1 MPLDHYAHGP
11 LSATGL
17 INRIELDEMDVD
29 PLPASQIQNAQ
40 NSQNSS
46 KAEEMESEVALDS
59 LVNQKAHPNHFK
71 LLKVLGQGTGP
82 QNLFKIC

>member
-17 INRIELDEMDVD
+17 INRIELDEMDID
-29 PLPASQIQNAQ
+29 TPISQIENAQ
-40 NSQNSS
+40 ISS
-46 KAEEMESEVALDS
+46 REEMESEVALDS

-71 LLKVLGQGTGP
+71 LLKVLGQGWVRANH
-82 QNLFKIC
+82 QKNYI